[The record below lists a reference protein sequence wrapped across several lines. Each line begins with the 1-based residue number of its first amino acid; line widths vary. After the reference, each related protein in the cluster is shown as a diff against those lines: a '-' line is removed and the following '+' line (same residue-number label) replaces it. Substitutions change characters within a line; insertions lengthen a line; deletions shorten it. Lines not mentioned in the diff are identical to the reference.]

1 MKFLTIQS
9 TYDALQLALLTNDQ
23 LLDQISITKFEATAQ
38 FVIKLQELLSNNH
51 LKLTDLPFISV
62 NIGPGPFTT
71 LRVVISS
78 VNGLSFA
85 KQIPLIGID
94 ALGAC
99 IQEWADPQ
107 YPYTIVLLNAF
118 SNDVYYAITQ
128 PNQKT
133 KKGYKNIIECIENL
147 KQSFPDT
154 TLRFLGNGALLHHKL
169 IKKLLAD
176 RALISDTAEYCSIKQ
191 IGVMG
196 YALWKQKNIGAQSL
210 LPLYLKNHPMQ
221 Q

>member
-1 MKFLTIQS
+1 MKFLTVQS
-9 TYDALQLALLTNDQ
+9 TYDSLQLALLGNDQ
-23 LLDQISITKFEATAQ
+23 LLDQITINKFQASTQ
-38 FVIKLQELLSNNH
+38 FVIKLQELLTNNH

-62 NIGPGPFTT
+62 NVGPGPFTT

-94 ALGAC
+94 ALDAC

-107 YPYTIVLLNAF
+107 FPNTIVLLNAF
-118 SNDVYYAITQ
+118 SNDVYYAISQ

-133 KKGYKNIIECIENL
+133 KKGYKNIIECLEDL
-147 KQSFPDT
+147 KQSFPNT
-154 TLRFLGNGALLHHKL
+154 TLRFLGNGALLHHEL
-169 IKKLLAD
+169 IKKSFGDLAF
-176 RALISDTAEYCSIKQ
+176 ISNTAVYCSIKQ
-191 IGVMG
+191 IGIMG
-196 YALWKQKNIGAQSL
+196 YALWKKENVGAQSL
-210 LPLYLKNHPMQ
+210 LPLYLKNHPTQ